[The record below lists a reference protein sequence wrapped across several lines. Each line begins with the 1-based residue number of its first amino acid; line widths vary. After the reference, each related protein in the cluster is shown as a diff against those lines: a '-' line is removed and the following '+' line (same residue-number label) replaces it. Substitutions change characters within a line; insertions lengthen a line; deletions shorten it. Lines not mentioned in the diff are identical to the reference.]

1 MTTRTISSAFPYKSQ
16 YVEVFGTNIHYIEE
30 GSGDPILFIHDMPV
44 SSYVW
49 RNVIPHLSSLG
60 RCIAPDLVG
69 MGKSGKPDIEYNVT
83 DHITYIEKFIETLN
97 LKRVTLVL
105 HGWGS
110 VIGLHYAMRHEKNC
124 KGLVLYEAFLRPFN
138 DEDLSLPFQ
147 EQVYTL
153 TQQENIYDLIVNGPY
168 YVDKILPQEMLRS
181 LTDIELKHYR
191 EPFLKQGSGKVLSQY
206 LKELPKEN
214 HASKADKLIADYAK
228 KLQLSKL
235 PKLLLYSVPGFVTTM
250 DTVVWAKAT
259 LPNLEMVDVGEELH
273 YAQESNPELMG
284 ETVSVWLQGI
294 EQSTT

>member
-1 MTTRTISSAFPYKSQ
+1 MTTRNISSAFPYTSQ
-16 YVEVFGTNIHYIEE
+16 YVEIFGTNIHYIEE
-30 GSGDPILFIHDMPV
+30 GAGDPILFIHDMPV

-49 RNVIPHLSSLG
+49 RNVIPHLSTLG

-69 MGKSGKPDIEYNVT
+69 MGKSGKPNIEYNVT

-124 KGLVLYEAFLRPFN
+124 KGLVIYEAFLRPFN
-138 DEDLSLPFQ
+138 EDLSLPFQ
-147 EQVYTL
+147 EQVYSL
-153 TQQENIYDLIVNGPY
+153 TQQENIYDLIASGPY

-181 LTDIELKHYR
+181 LTDVELKHYR

-214 HASKADKLIADYAK
+214 HTSEANKLIADYAK
-228 KLQLSKL
+228 KLQASKL

-250 DTVVWAKAT
+250 DTVVWAKAN